1 MIHVYGCDGYYTGF
15 EWACGAPKSA
25 INHKR
30 PIMTSSLESR
40 SPRTLSVA
48 GVLVSLLLVLAAC
61 RSEPKPEPTPSS
73 PAQLLEQPWKQLTE
87 AARGSRVNLFMWGG
101 DSDYNRYVDD
111 YAAPA
116 LKQAYDIELHRVVIG
131 GSEEIINKL
140 LAEKSAGRSRGTVDL
155 LWANGQAF
163 AIGAEA
169 GLWAENW
176 ACDLPNAALIDWSN
190 PAINRD
196 FGYPVECR
204 EAPWSQAQLVL
215 IYDSTEV
222 TEPPTSPAAL
232 LQWVQNH
239 PGRFTYPAP
248 PDFTGTAFMAQ
259 ALLQLTGDD
268 FQRPYDAEQFG
279 PKTSALWHYL
289 QTLAPHLW
297 RSGETY
303 PASVQKLNELY
314 ANGEVAMS
322 LSYNPQ
328 FAQRQIHKG
337 IFPETTRTALFE
349 PGSLHNNSYLALAFN
364 APNPAGALV
373 VANFM
378 QSPEAQAAKL
388 DPKRLGALS
397 VLDPERLS
405 PEQRKLLNQ
414 HRGPASLSAEQVR
427 RQRLSEPFHGWIKPL
442 QDHWRKTLARTENT
456 W

>member
-1 MIHVYGCDGYYTGF
+1 
-15 EWACGAPKSA
+15 
-25 INHKR
+25 
-30 PIMTSSLESR
+30 MTLSSQSR
-40 SPRTLSVA
+40 SPRNWSIT
-48 GVLVSLLLVLAAC
+48 GVLVGLLLTVAAC
-61 RSEPKPEPTPSS
+61 NSDTQPEQRASS
-73 PAQLLEQPWKQLTE
+73 PKQLLEQPWQEVVE

-101 DSDYNRYVDD
+101 DSSYNRYVDD
-111 YAAPA
+111 YAAPV
-116 LKQAYDIELHRVVIG
+116 LKRDYNIELNRVAIG

-169 GLWAENW
+169 GLWAGDW
-176 ACDLPNAALIDWSN
+176 ACDLPHAALVDWDN

-204 EAPWSQAQLVL
+204 EAPWSRAQLVL
-215 IYDSTEV
+215 IYDSAEV
-222 TEPPTSPAAL
+222 DAPPTSPTAL
-232 LQWVQNH
+232 LQWVQAH

-248 PDFTGTAFMAQ
+248 PDFTGTAFIAQ

-268 FQRPYDAEQFG
+268 FQRPYDADQFG

-337 IFPETTRTALFE
+337 IFPETTRTTLFE
-349 PGSLHNNSYLALAFN
+349 PGSLHNTSYLALAFN

-378 QSPEAQAAKL
+378 QSPEAQATKL
-388 DPKRLGALS
+388 DPERLGALS

-405 PEQRKLLNQ
+405 LQQRKLLNQ
-414 HRGPASLSAEQVR
+414 HRGPASLSAGQLR
-427 RQRLSEPFHGWIKPL
+427 RQRLAEPSHGWIKPL
-442 QDHWRKTLARTENT
+442 QDHWRKTLAWIEKNR
-456 W
+456 

>member
-1 MIHVYGCDGYYTGF
+1 MPHDSIDD
-15 EWACGAPKSA
+15 
-25 INHKR
+25 KR
-30 PIMTSSLESR
+30 PLMTLDQTSH
-40 SPRTLSVA
+40 SPRTLSVF
-48 GVLVSLLLVLAAC
+48 GVLVGLFLALAAC
-61 RSEPKPEPTPSS
+61 SSEPKPEPTPSS
-73 PAQLLEQPWKQLTE
+73 PAQLLEQPWEQLTE

-101 DSDYNRYVDD
+101 DSGYNRYVDD

-116 LKQAYDIELHRVVIG
+116 LKRDHDIELNRVAIG

-155 LWANGQAF
+155 LWVNGQAF
-163 AIGAEA
+163 AVGAEA
-169 GLWAENW
+169 GLWAGDW
-176 ACDLPNAALIDWSN
+176 ACDLPNAALVDWDS

-215 IYDSTEV
+215 IYDSAEV
-222 TEPPTSPAAL
+222 DAPPTSPTAL
-232 LQWVQNH
+232 LQWVQAH

-248 PDFTGTAFMAQ
+248 PDFTGTAFISQ
-259 ALLQLTGDD
+259 LLLQLTGEG
-268 FQRPYDAEQFG
+268 FQQPYNTDAFG

-289 QTLAPHLW
+289 QTLAPNLW

-303 PASVQKLNELY
+303 PASAQKLNELY

-337 IFPETTRTALFE
+337 IFPETTRTAVFE
-349 PGSLHNNSYLALAFN
+349 PGSLHNTSYLALAFN
-364 APNPAGALV
+364 APNPAAALV

-378 QSPEAQAAKL
+378 QSPPAQAAKL

-405 PEQRKLLNQ
+405 PEQRELLDQ
-414 HRGPASLSAEQVR
+414 YRGAASLSAEQLR
-427 RQRLSEPFHGWIKPL
+427 QQRLAEPFHGWIKPL
-442 QDHWRKTLARTENT
+442 QDHWRETLTQPEST